1 MVDILIIRSNCDPA
15 TSATYMMGEGLAAFL
30 QAKGY
35 AVTDLADANAS
46 PANVQYWL
54 NSTSNRTTRLVIAF
68 DHGSNTGFYGELNN
82 QITAVILMNN
92 VKDLTQG
99 LHVYTFACSTCAN
112 GGLGESAINQGCYSW
127 LGYIVPVSVFTD
139 PNSTLFKTLKDII
152 WSYITKLADGFTL
165 ETAEKAIRDGY
176 TAHKNDH
183 PLFGNNLAQLLL
195 RKKGT
200 GMTIYSHNRL
210 GGKSLVGTWGGM
222 VDWGPKG
229 SYVSAGPWTFKNDG
243 TWSYSSGGG
252 RWIQIDDKAIWTFNN
267 APGLVYSCIVTA
279 NGLEGVMGY
288 TTAPPN
294 PGKGRFKAA
303 RSASIDMVAIDPL
316 LGPTQGLQVGENG
329 QEPDLATME
338 NS

>member
-1 MVDILIIRSNCDPA
+1 
-15 TSATYMMGEGLAAFL
+15 
-30 QAKGY
+30 
-35 AVTDLADANAS
+35 
-46 PANVQYWL
+46 
-54 NSTSNRTTRLVIAF
+54 
-68 DHGSNTGFYGELNN
+68 
-82 QITAVILMNN
+82 
-92 VKDLTQG
+92 
-99 LHVYTFACSTCAN
+99 
-112 GGLGESAINQGCYSW
+112 
-127 LGYIVPVSVFTD
+127 VFTD
-139 PNSTLFKTLKDII
+139 PNSTLFKALKDVI

-165 ETAEKAIRDGY
+165 ETAEKALRDGY

-195 RKKGT
+195 RKKAT

-210 GGKSLVGTWGGM
+210 GGKSLVGTWAGM

-252 RWIQIDDKAIWTFNN
+252 RWIQVDDKAFWTFNN
-267 APGLVYSCIVTA
+267 APGLVYTCVVTA

-303 RSASIDMVAIDPL
+303 RAASIDTVVLDPL
-316 LGPTQGLQVGENG
+316 IGPIKGLQVNESG
-329 QEPDLATME
+329 QDQDLVTMV
-338 NS
+338 S